1 MAVTQVS
8 VFLENRP
15 GSLNEVISLLGQAG
29 VNIRALS
36 LADTARYGILR
47 LMVND
52 VKKAVRTLGKA
63 NIAATTTPVL
73 AVEVP
78 DRPGGLARIVA
89 ACADAGL
96 NIEYLYAFV
105 EKKARERA
113 VVVLRFEDVRNAE
126 RVLEKLGVRQLTEQD
141 IAAL

>member
-15 GSLNEVISLLGQAG
+15 GSLHEVVSLLGTAG

-47 LMVND
+47 LMVDD
-52 VKKAVRTLGKA
+52 VKKAVRTLVKA

-78 DRPGGLARIVA
+78 DRPGGLAGIVA
-89 ACADAGL
+89 ACTEAGL

-113 VVVLRFEDVRNAE
+113 VVVLRIEDVRRAE
-126 RVLEKLGVRQLTEQD
+126 KVLSALKVKQLTEKE